1 MPYPAGIAHKPC
13 VCIAT
18 RMGAHE
24 LYVYRLPYT
33 RRDPVIVRDC
43 GRPPALE
50 AAIYCLSESRISP
63 SISHSSIIP
72 ILPLTSTSTSTRT
85 LWRNPMPEESSCT
98 PEGGLE
104 ALAEV
109 LFTHHR
115 LEIPCEGE
123 GKHAPLTKDKAGR
136 KDLNGRLYRYWTC
149 NSCRPRTK
157 RNCRSYINEAERVLG
172 REVVSELASTLLDER
187 RAEGRTYDLL
197 DSWLRGKLT
206 PTSVCASSRNL
217 KKRKP
222 DSFDREP
229 ASKRSREGSDS
240 DVTTVAAIVAAPTL
254 STSDALRAIYAI
266 REDIDR
272 LIEGLASA
280 EQPPQSLAAPCE
292 SDGDEFVASPT
303 PPCREPLRA
312 LAPNVISPLGSSD
325 FSSKPSFQ
333 SPSYPSA
340 SVLQSLVHRFQQAS
354 APGERNAAR
363 KEAKRLGLAAKFEA
377 ERSKRSKP
385 PSIPNP
391 SAA

>member
-1 MPYPAGIAHKPC
+1 M
-13 VCIAT
+13 
-18 RMGAHE
+18 
-24 LYVYRLPYT
+24 
-33 RRDPVIVRDC
+33 
-43 GRPPALE
+43 
-50 AAIYCLSESRISP
+50 SQ
-63 SISHSSIIP
+63 
-72 ILPLTSTSTSTRT
+72 
-85 LWRNPMPEESSCT
+85 ESSCT

-104 ALAEV
+104 ALAEA

-187 RAEGRTYDLL
+187 RARGRTYDLL

-206 PTSVCASSRNL
+206 PTSVSASSRNL

-240 DVTTVAAIVAAPTL
+240 DVATIAAVVAAPAI
-254 STSDALRAIYAI
+254 STGDALRAIYAI

-272 LIEGLASA
+272 LIEGLANTG
-280 EQPPQSLAAPCE
+280 QPLSSQAPPYGP
-292 SDGDEFVASPT
+292 DGDESAVSPT
-303 PPCREPLRA
+303 PPCREPLRP
-312 LAPNVISPLGSSD
+312 LAANVFSPFLSSD
-325 FSSKPSFQ
+325 PPLQLFPQ
-333 SPSYPSA
+333 SPSDASA
-340 SVLQSLVHRFQQAS
+340 SVLKSLVHRFQQAS
-354 APGERNAAR
+354 AASERNAAR

-377 ERSKRSKP
+377 ERAKRSKP
-385 PSIPNP
+385 PSVPNP
-391 SAA
+391 STA